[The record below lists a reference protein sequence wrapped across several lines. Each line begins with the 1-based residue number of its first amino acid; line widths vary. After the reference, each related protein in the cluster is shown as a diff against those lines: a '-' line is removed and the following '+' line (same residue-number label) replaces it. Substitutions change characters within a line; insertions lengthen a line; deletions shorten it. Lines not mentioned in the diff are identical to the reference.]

1 MRNVLKIQTY
11 KIQMTNPSQTQIDK
25 AEIKAQRMRENSR
38 KYYEKNR
45 ERIIARIKTNTKY
58 NNYPSKYIV

>member
-1 MRNVLKIQTY
+1 MPTTPENILNNSKKY
-11 KIQMTNPSQTQIDK
+11 YEKN
-25 AEIKAQRMRENSR
+25 AERMRENSR

-45 ERIIARIKTNTKY
+45 DKIISRIKSSPTY